1 MSSTPPIEPLRRQTP
16 APPVRIVHLGL
27 GNFHRAHQAWYT
39 AHAGDAAQWGIAAF
53 TGRRPDA
60 AERLNRQDGLYTLL
74 VRGADGDHPEVVT
87 SLSRAYAATDHEQ
100 FLDLLR
106 RSEVAVVTLT
116 VTEAAYL
123 LGPDGGL
130 DVDRPEVRADA
141 DALRADP
148 TAPVTTVP
156 GRLAAGL
163 AARRAAGAGPI
174 TVLSCDNLAHNGAVT
189 AAVVTRFADLLDPGV
204 RGWVQENVEF
214 ASSMVDRIT
223 PATTEEVVERVAELT
238 GRHDESPVP
247 TEPFS
252 EWVVAGEF
260 AAGRPDWESAGA
272 VFVEDVTAHEQRKL
286 WLLNGSHSLL
296 AYAGGLLG
304 HRTIADAVADPRCR
318 SWVEEF
324 WDEACRH
331 LPFPDGDL
339 RGYREALLD
348 RYANPGVRH
357 LLAQIAAGGSLK
369 LPLRVVP
376 ALRAER
382 AADRLPRGCATAVA
396 AWIGHLRG
404 EGTPVDDPAAEPA
417 VAAATSADPV
427 RDVLSLLDPGLGD
440 DGDLVDLVSSRL
452 RDLAP
457 GNA

>member
-1 MSSTPPIEPLRRQTP
+1 MTGTPRTGSWHRDRP

-39 AHAGDAAQWGIAAF
+39 AHASDADGWGIAAF
-53 TGRRPDA
+53 TGRRPEA
-60 AERLNRQDGLYTLL
+60 AEKLQRQDGLYTLL
-74 VRGADGDHPEVVT
+74 VRGPDGDHPEVVA
-87 SLSRAYAATDHEQ
+87 SLSRAYAATDHDE

-123 LGPDGGL
+123 LGADGGL

-141 DALRADP
+141 AALRADP

-156 GRLAAGL
+156 GRLVAGL
-163 AARRAAGAGPI
+163 AARRAAGTGPV

-189 AAVVTRFADLLDPGV
+189 AAVVTRFAGLLDPDLA
-204 RGWVQENVEF
+204 GWIGAEVEF
-214 ASSMVDRIT
+214 ASSVVDRIT
-223 PATTEEVVERVAELT
+223 PATTDEVVTRVAELT

-247 TEPFS
+247 AEPFS
-252 EWVVAGEF
+252 EWIVAGRF
-260 AAGRPDWESAGA
+260 PAGRPDWESAGA
-272 VFVEDVTAHEQRKL
+272 VFVEDVTPHEQRKL

-296 AYAGGLLG
+296 AYAGPLLG

-318 SWVEEF
+318 AWVETF

-331 LPFPDGDL
+331 LPIPAADL
-339 RGYREALLD
+339 ARYREALLD

-369 LPLRVVP
+369 LPLRTVP

-382 AADRLPRGCATAVA
+382 AAGRLPGGCATAVA
-396 AWIGHLRG
+396 AWVRHLRG
-404 EGTPVDDPAAEPA
+404 EGTPVDDPAADRA
-417 VAAATSADPV
+417 VAAATSPDPV
-427 RDVLSLLDPGLGD
+427 RDVLSLLHPGLGE
-440 DGDLVDLVSSRL
+440 DGGLVDLVSSRL
-452 RDLAP
+452 EALGP
-457 GNA
+457 GPV

>member
-1 MSSTPPIEPLRRQTP
+1 MTTTPLRRQVP

-39 AHAGDAAQWGIAAF
+39 ARASDADAWGIAAF

-87 SLSRAYAATDHEQ
+87 SIARAHAATEHAE

-106 RSEVAVVTLT
+106 RNEVAVVTLT

-123 LGPDGGL
+123 LSADGQL
-130 DVDRPEVRADA
+130 DEDRPEVAADLA
-141 DALRADP
+141 ALRTDA

-156 GRLAAGL
+156 GRLVAGL
-163 AARRAAGAGPI
+163 AARRTAGAGPV
-174 TVLSCDNLAHNGAVT
+174 TVLSCDNLAHNGPVT
-189 AAVVTRFADLLDPGV
+189 GSVVTRLAELVDPGLAQWI
-204 RGWVQENVEF
+204 RSDVEF

-223 PATTEEVVERVAELT
+223 PATTDEVVATVEALT
-238 GRHDESPVP
+238 GVHDESPVP

-260 AAGRPDWESAGA
+260 RAGRPDWESSGV
-272 VFVEDVTAHEQRKL
+272 VFVDDVTVHEQRKL

-296 AYAGGLLG
+296 AYAGALLG

-318 SWVEEF
+318 AWVETF

-331 LPFPDGDL
+331 LPIPAEDL
-339 RGYREALLD
+339 TRYRAALLD

-369 LPLRVVP
+369 LPLRIVP

-382 AADRLPRGCATAVA
+382 AAGRFPQGCATAVA
-396 AWIGHLRG
+396 AWMRHLRG
-404 EGTPVDDPAAEPA
+404 ESTPVDDPAADRA
-417 VAAATSADPV
+417 VAAATSDDPV
-427 RDVLSLLDPGLGD
+427 RAVLDLLHHGLGD
-440 DGDLVDLVSSRL
+440 DADLVELVSSRL
-452 RDLAP
+452 DVLTPA
-457 GNA
+457 AAHVT

>member
-1 MSSTPPIEPLRRQTP
+1 MSTTEPLRREVP

-39 AHAGDAAQWGIAAF
+39 AHASDADGWGIAAF

-74 VRGADGDHPEVVT
+74 VRGADGDHPEVVP
-87 SLSRAYAATDHEQ
+87 SLSRAYAATDHAQ

-130 DVDRPEVRADA
+130 DAERPEVRADVE
-141 DALRADP
+141 ALRVDP

-156 GRLAAGL
+156 GRLVAGL
-163 AARRAAGAGPI
+163 AARRAAGAGPV
-174 TVLSCDNLAHNGAVT
+174 TVLSCDNLAHNGRVTGSVVT
-189 AAVVTRFADLLDPGV
+189 ALAELVDPDLADWIHGD
-204 RGWVQENVEF
+204 VEF

-223 PATTEEVVERVAELT
+223 PATTDEVVTTVEELT
-238 GRHDESPVP
+238 GRHDEAPVP

-252 EWVVAGEF
+252 EWVVAGRF
-260 AAGRPDWESAGA
+260 PAGRPDWESAGV
-272 VFVEDVTAHEQRKL
+272 VFVDDVTVHEQRKL

-296 AYAGGLLG
+296 AYAGALLG

-318 SWVEEF
+318 GWVETF

-331 LPFPDGDL
+331 LPIPAADL
-339 RGYREALLD
+339 TRYREALLD

-369 LPLRVVP
+369 LPLRIVP

-382 AADRLPRGCATAVA
+382 AAGRLPEGCATAVA
-396 AWIGHLRG
+396 AWIRHLRG
-404 EGTPVDDPAAEPA
+404 EGTPVDDPAADRA
-417 VAAATSADPV
+417 VAAATSPDPV
-427 RDVLSLLDPGLGD
+427 RAVLDLLHPGLGED
-440 DGDLVDLVSSRL
+440 AELVGFVSSRL
-452 RDLAP
+452 QEPARS
-457 GNA
+457 GR